1 MSLQISHPSDVR
13 FPARLLMLQTAALTN
28 PQIRDERSR
37 ARENLFNGFVKAG
50 AKHHWAELLAHG
62 RTTPLA
68 WARQQR
74 IAEIKRELFGDM
86 QSLFGATPLPKDSER
101 ILENEVIEVSRTQRS
116 LINDLISRGLTR
128 SLPDIGVYTTEWH
141 KASNISAATI
151 GMELAGTRPDTAKS
165 WSVDGVPI
173 PIIQNGF
180 NFDDR
185 QLMASARSG
194 VALDTS
200 HAVTCAETVAEL
212 EESTAFAG
220 ASVTYGGYTIAGL
233 TNHSNRITG
242 SASGDF
248 GTLTNV
254 PLTIRQMIAAAAA
267 RNQRGRFGVYVATT
281 QYHEGLAHFT
291 DGSGDTGW
299 DRVLRF
305 PEIEYVREAPQLTA
319 GHVVMIRLSRSTL
332 DLAIAQNTTTVPW
345 EEQGGAL
352 RIWRVFSSMVLRL
365 KPDSAATPQL
375 GVVHYT
381 GA

>member
-1 MSLQISHPSDVR
+1 MSPQISHPSQVQ
-13 FPARLLMLQTAALTN
+13 FPARLLMLQMAALSN
-28 PQIRDERSR
+28 QQIRDQRSA
-37 ARENLFNGFVKAG
+37 AREKLFNGYVKAG
-50 AKHHWAELLAHG
+50 AKNHWAELLAHG
-62 RTTPLA
+62 KTTPLA
-68 WARQQR
+68 WARQHR
-74 IAEIKRELFGDM
+74 IREIQHNLVQDLQIM
-86 QSLFGATPLPKDSER
+86 GATPLPKDSER
-101 ILENEVIEVSRTQRS
+101 ILENEVIEVSRIKRS
-116 LINDLISRGLTR
+116 LINDLIAAGLTR
-128 SLPDIGVYTTEWH
+128 PLPDIGVYTTEWH
-141 KASNISAATI
+141 KASDISAATI

-194 VALDTS
+194 VSLDTS
-200 HAVTCAETVAEL
+200 HAVTCAESVAEL
-212 EESTAFAG
+212 EESTAFNG
-220 ASVTYGGYTIAGL
+220 ASVTYGGYTISGL
-233 TNHSNRITG
+233 TNHTNRITG

-267 RNQRGRFGVYVATT
+267 RNQRGTWRIYCATI

-305 PEIEYVREAPQLTA
+305 PEIVGVTEAPQLTA
-319 GHVVMIRLSRSTL
+319 GSLVMIRMSRASL

-365 KPDSAATPQL
+365 KPDSASTPQL